1 MSLAETLLDSLPD
14 KLVSAFGI
22 DPASEPHIVI
32 NPDRTVTVHNDLK
45 HIAVKGD
52 HNIETVTF
60 DCPRYW
66 DGHDLSE
73 MQLRI
78 VFQRP
83 DGHREPHLVE
93 NLRVDSDDES
103 VIHFD
108 WTISGN
114 VTAVQGNISF
124 TVCGKLSN
132 AEGVR
137 EREWHTRLN
146 QDLIVD
152 EGMDC
157 SGEEIVEQNPDIIEA
172 ILVQLD
178 ELKNT
183 GGVSDEQ
190 EVRDIVDEYLAENVV
205 LFTKQT
211 ITEEQK
217 AQARENIGAVDENYV
232 EQAIA
237 DATSGVNLSEYELLG
252 MTPLRL
258 DGAENRYNI
267 VVDVTAETTVSIVS
281 DTVAEMAGATNVK
294 TNNCEETTDSGIH
307 TLTCRSTGI
316 WHSIYKVFTL
326 RNLVAGEKY
335 TLMLDFVASDRTNI
349 VGLMQIVDA
358 ANTTVFS
365 EMIYNRGAGVKTY
378 PFTAPGTEVNVKLYP
393 VSSSNTVAD
402 GLYIQYRDI
411 WINRADA
418 LEVRTDVY
426 SFNTVTS
433 DRLDL
438 RDIGG
443 AVTITATPAANIYA
457 QAIEGDV
464 PDGPLAGMTCVCFGD
479 SITGNYVAPFD
490 YPSIIARK
498 TGMTVIN
505 GGVGGCRMAQ
515 HSSGGY
521 TAFSM
526 YSLADSIASG
536 DWSVQDAAIDSVSS
550 PNTAEHLAALKE
562 VDWSALDF
570 ITILYGTNDFMGG
583 VAIGEDSGMN
593 TFQFKGAL
601 RHSIETILTAYPK
614 IRIVLLTPIY
624 RFWTDDGVVTDS
636 DSREREG
643 DGVKLTDFVDAVI
656 SVGKE
661 YKLPVFN
668 MYNSLGINKI
678 NRTTFLKDGV
688 HPSEAGLERIGE
700 SIAARLISI

>member
-1 MSLAETLLDSLPD
+1 MSKIIGNTVGTGLPKPD
-14 KLVSAFGI
+14 MRQT
-22 DPASEPHIVI
+22 DPS
-32 NPDRTVTVHNDLK
+32 
-45 HIAVKGD
+45 KGD
-52 HNIETVTF
+52 YIKGKEEF
-60 DCPRYW
+60 
-66 DGHDLSE
+66 
-73 MQLRI
+73 
-78 VFQRP
+78 F
-83 DGHREPHLVE
+83 
-93 NLRVDSDDES
+93 ES
-103 VIHFD
+103 IDAVRF
-108 WTISGN
+108 SPQN
-114 VTAVQGNISF
+114 MTA
-124 TVCGKLSN
+124 
-132 AEGVR
+132 
-137 EREWHTRLN
+137 
-146 QDLIVD
+146 
-152 EGMDC
+152 
-157 SGEEIVEQNPDIIEA
+157 EQ
-172 ILVQLD
+172 
-178 ELKNT
+178 
-183 GGVSDEQ
+183 Q
-190 EVRDIVDEYLAENVV
+190 E
-205 LFTKQT
+205 
-211 ITEEQK
+211 
-217 AQARENIGAVDENYV
+217 QARKNIDAASTAYVDK
-232 EQAIA
+232 AIA
-237 DATSGVNLSEYELLG
+237 DATGGVDLSEYEFLG
-252 MTPLRL
+252 MTPRRL

-267 VVDVTAETTVSIVS
+267 VVDVTEETTVSIVS

-326 RNLVAGEKY
+326 PNLVAGEQY
-335 TLMLDFVASDRTNI
+335 TLMLDFVASDRTGI

-358 ANTTVFS
+358 ANTTVKS
-365 EMIYNRGAGVKTY
+365 EMIYDWAGVKTY
-378 PFTAPGTEVNVKLYP
+378 SFTAPGAEVTVKLYP
-393 VSSSNTVAD
+393 VASNNTVAD

-418 LEVRTDVY
+418 LELRTDVY

-433 DRLDL
+433 ERLDL

-443 AVTITATPAANIYA
+443 AVTITANPSANVYA
-457 QAIEGDV
+457 QAVEGDV
-464 PDGPLAGMTCVCFGD
+464 SAGPLAGKMCVCFGD

-490 YPSIIARK
+490 YPSVLASK

-515 HSSGGY
+515 HPSGGY

-583 VAIGEDSGMN
+583 VAIGEDDSGMN
-593 TFQFKGAL
+593 TSQFKGAL
-601 RHSIETILTAYPK
+601 RYSIETILNAYPK
-614 IRIVLLTPIY
+614 IRMVLLTPIY
-624 RFWTDDGVVTDS
+624 RFWTEDGAVTDS
-636 DSREREG
+636 DSRERES

-668 MYNSLGINKI
+668 LYNSLGINKI

-700 SIAARLISI
+700 SIAARLTAI